1 MDSNDPRGDK
11 VCEIL
16 QKWHNEGVT
25 KLGISTHVFGE
36 VVHNLFIQEILLPLE
51 IHHKNQSNLRSKS
64 RHNHHLGESEESVSF
79 LYNVWKKQMPSF
91 YKKNVF
97 INISELIKLVK
108 MNYPSKRNKLQIFY
122 NNSID
127 RYNEFL
133 SALRQHFHIE
143 FLTTDAYI
151 QDLAL
156 AQCGCSSSK
165 PMMPCIMP
173 LQHTTIMA
181 TSLRLMAILSIL
193 FTTKTPTQRRL
204 QKL

>member
-97 INISELIKLVK
+97 INIFRINQISEDELSLKKKQVANL
-108 MNYPSKRNKLQIFY
+108 LQ
-122 NNSID
+122 
-127 RYNEFL
+127 
-133 SALRQHFHIE
+133 QFH
-143 FLTTDAYI
+143 
-151 QDLAL
+151 
-156 AQCGCSSSK
+156 
-165 PMMPCIMP
+165 
-173 LQHTTIMA
+173 
-181 TSLRLMAILSIL
+181 
-193 FTTKTPTQRRL
+193 
-204 QKL
+204 